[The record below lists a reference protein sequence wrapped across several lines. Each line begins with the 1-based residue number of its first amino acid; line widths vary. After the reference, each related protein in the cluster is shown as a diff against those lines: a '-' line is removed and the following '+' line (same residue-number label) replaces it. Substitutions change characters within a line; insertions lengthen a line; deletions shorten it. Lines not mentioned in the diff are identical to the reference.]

1 MMNAEALPLQVT
13 LLSNFDPE
21 IMTKRFNFKNPIKS
35 CGVLRDLVPFI
46 QFNLIHLMEECY
58 FQ

>member
-21 IMTKRFNFKNPIKS
+21 IMTKRFNLKKPNKIMWCVARFGTVYTI
-35 CGVLRDLVPFI
+35 
-46 QFNLIHLMEECY
+46 
-58 FQ
+58 